1 MSESESE
8 PERPID
14 IFRRSVAV
22 IEENLPPTWS
32 LSMQRSPDLSE
43 APLRLDL
50 RSPDGAVAKFGV
62 YAAHGVLSSDVPGIA
77 DRFPT
82 GQSGFVCAKYLS
94 EPVRRQLDS
103 HAISYADATGNVSLT
118 ADRPAVWVRGRGA
131 DADPWRGPGRPSGQ
145 LTGDPS
151 ARVVRALADFAAPLA
166 ITALVRLAGASTG
179 ATYRVVQTLSDR
191 ELVTRLPRGGIGDV
205 RWPKMLREWAAE
217 AGAKAPTPHGFHA
230 PDGLEALFDQLRQLS
245 GHIYAGTASVAA
257 APFARYAP
265 TRRAH
270 FHADN
275 VDQFADALGLRR
287 VESGGD
293 VWITAPLSP
302 SAFDRLLTRDG
313 IRIVA
318 PSQAFADLL
327 VGPDS
332 DEAAAE
338 HLLTW
343 MIENESQ
350 WRRAASP
357 ATDRP

>member
-1 MSESESE
+1 M
-8 PERPID
+8 
-14 IFRRSVAV
+14 
-22 IEENLPPTWS
+22 
-32 LSMQRSPDLSE
+32 
-43 APLRLDL
+43 
-50 RSPDGAVAKFGV
+50 
-62 YAAHGVLSSDVPGIA
+62 
-77 DRFPT
+77 
-82 GQSGFVCAKYLS
+82 
-94 EPVRRQLDS
+94 RRQLDS

-205 RWPKMLREWAAE
+205 RWPKMLREWAAG
-217 AGAKAPTPHGFHA
+217 AGAIAATPHGFHA

>member
-1 MSESESE
+1 MNEAESE

-14 IFRRSVAV
+14 IFRRSVEI
-22 IEENLPPTWS
+22 IEENLPATWS
-32 LSMQRSPDLSE
+32 LSTKRSPDLSE

-50 RSPDGAVAKFGV
+50 RSPDGSVAKFGV

-77 DRFPT
+77 DRFPA

-94 EPVRRQLDS
+94 EPVRRQLDA
-103 HAISYADATGNVSLT
+103 HALSYADATGNVSLT

-145 LTGDPS
+145 LSGDPS
-151 ARVVRALADFAAPLA
+151 ARVVRALADFAPPLA

-179 ATYRVVQTLSDR
+179 ATYRVAQTLADR
-191 ELVTRLPRGGIGDV
+191 ELVTRLPRGGIADV
-205 RWPKMLREWAAE
+205 NWPKMLRAWAQE
-217 AGAKAPTPHGFHA
+217 SVAKAPTPHGFHA
-230 PDGLEALFDQLRQLS
+230 PDGLEALFGQLRQLS

-265 TRRAH
+265 TQRAH

-287 VESGGD
+287 VESGAD
-293 VWITAPLSP
+293 VWVTAPLSP
-302 SAFDRLLTRDG
+302 SVFDRILTRDG

-318 PSQAFADLL
+318 PSQAYADLL
-327 VGPDS
+327 AGPDANE
-332 DEAAAE
+332 EAADY
-338 HLLTW
+338 LLSW
-343 MIENESQ
+343 MIANESQ

-357 ATDRP
+357 AADRP

>member
-1 MSESESE
+1 MSEAESE

-14 IFRRSVAV
+14 IFRRSVEI
-22 IEENLPPTWS
+22 IEENLPATWS
-32 LSMQRSPDLSE
+32 LSTKRSPDLSE

-50 RSPDGAVAKFGV
+50 RSPDGSVAQFGV

-77 DRFPT
+77 DRFPA

-94 EPVRRQLDS
+94 EPVRRQLDA
-103 HAISYADATGNVSLT
+103 HALSYADATGNVSLT

-145 LTGDPS
+145 LSGDPS
-151 ARVVRALADFAAPLA
+151 ARVVRALADFAPPLA

-179 ATYRVVQTLSDR
+179 ATYRVAQTLADR
-191 ELVTRLPRGGIGDV
+191 ELVTRLPRGGIADV
-205 RWPKMLREWAAE
+205 NWPKMLRAWAQE
-217 AGAKAPTPHGFHA
+217 SVAKAPTPHGFHA
-230 PDGLEALFDQLRQLS
+230 PDGLEALFGQLRQLS

-265 TRRAH
+265 TQRAH

-287 VESGGD
+287 VESGAD
-293 VWITAPLSP
+293 VWVTAPLSP
-302 SAFDRLLTRDG
+302 SVFDRILTRDG

-318 PSQAFADLL
+318 PSQAYADLL
-327 VGPDS
+327 AGPDANE
-332 DEAAAE
+332 EAAE
-338 HLLTW
+338 YLLSW
-343 MIENESQ
+343 MIANESQ